1 MGYLT
6 TFTIYNDGIDRIRD
20 NAQELADKIYE
31 AATEVGGT
39 RGGVDMDIAIGSF
52 CNLIKV
58 QKPRHAD
65 DHTIYVHMGNTVCE
79 MSAYS
84 EQTLK
89 IMIQHP
95 AFFEKM
101 LDEMARQ
108 CRMLKKQLKE
118 YKEEKNATHS
128 NR

>member
-1 MGYLT
+1 MGCLT

-20 NAQELADKIYE
+20 NAQDLADKLYE
-31 AATEVGGT
+31 AASAGRTTDYIG
-39 RGGVDMDIAIGSF
+39 IGSF
-52 CNLIKV
+52 CNLVKV

-65 DHTIYVHMGNTVCE
+65 DHTVYVHMGNTVCE

-84 EQTLK
+84 EETLK
-89 IMIQHP
+89 TMMQSTD
-95 AFFEKM
+95 FFEKM

-108 CRMLKKQLKE
+108 CRMLRKQLKE
-118 YKEEKNATHS
+118 YKEERNAIHG

>member
-6 TFTIYNDGIDRIRD
+6 TFTIYNDGIDSIRD
-20 NAQELADKIYE
+20 NAQEFADKLYE
-31 AATEVGGT
+31 AASG
-39 RGGVDMDIAIGSF
+39 GGVDIAIGSF
-52 CNLIKV
+52 CNLVKV
-58 QKPRHAD
+58 QKARHAD
-65 DHTIYVHMGNTVCE
+65 DHTVYMHMGNTVCE
-79 MSAYS
+79 MNAYS
-84 EQTLK
+84 KDTLK
-89 IMIQHP
+89 TMMQHP

-118 YKEEKNATHS
+118 YKEEKNAANS